1 MSAPQRTPVAVVG
14 GGPAG
19 LMLAL
24 LLDHHGVPSVVFDHG
39 ESGQRR
45 PDGSTP
51 GARTMEHLRRLGL
64 AGPVRRLGLP
74 GEHPG
79 DLACFTRF
87 GGRELSRLALPTAT
101 ERLRRVAA
109 APRTD
114 QLPEP
119 PHHAD
124 RMYLAGFLREHAG
137 TRPNITLRPGW
148 RVTDLRQD
156 ARQVLVRAEH
166 PDHPGEDWTARYAV
180 GSDSGRD
187 FVRDALGVRDEAT
200 GPRRPAAARLGDRR
214 ATAAHLRL
222 PTFHRDRLGGPRA
235 WSYWAL
241 DEDPAVNLIALNGED
256 EFLLLAAP
264 ARGGHP
270 GHPAD
275 PGALLRRAAG
285 ADLPVEVLGDHRW
298 TPGATPVAQRFGK
311 GRVFLTSDADPA
323 PADDG
328 GLGMNTGIDDAAN
341 LAWKLAAVLR
351 GWGGPGLLASYG
363 GERRPIALRNA
374 AAARELGAGPGAV
387 ARPAALEADT
397 AEGRAA
403 RADLGALLR
412 SHGERSLSSVGVQ
425 LGVRYDASPIVAG
438 DPQAEPPGDSW
449 GSYTPSSLPGGR
461 APHLWLD
468 DWHGQGSSLFDRLGP
483 GYTLLRLGPEPPSG
497 KPLQAAAQA
506 RGLPLRVLDVE
517 GEPARELYQRD
528 LVLIRPDQHV
538 AWRGNQLPTDPG
550 DLVAR
555 VSGAGQRRSGAW
567 AA

>member
-1 MSAPQRTPVAVVG
+1 MSGLRRTPVAVVG
-14 GGPAG
+14 GGAVG

-39 ESGQRR
+39 DSGQQR
-45 PDGSTP
+45 PGGSTP

-87 GGRELSRLALPTAT
+87 GGRELSRLALPTASQ
-101 ERLRRVAA
+101 RLRRVAA

-119 PHHAD
+119 AHHAD
-124 RMYLAGFLREHAG
+124 RMYLARFLREHAG

-148 RVTDLRQD
+148 RVTALRQD
-156 ARQVLVRAEH
+156 AQQVRVRAEH
-166 PDHPGEDWTARYAV
+166 PDHPGEDWAARYAV
-180 GSDSGRD
+180 GSDSGRG
-187 FVRDALGVRDEAT
+187 FVRGALGVHDETA
-200 GPRRPAAARLGDRR
+200 GPRRPAGVGDRP

-222 PTFHRDRLGGPRA
+222 PTFHRDGLGGPRA

-241 DEDPAVNLIALNGED
+241 NEDLAVNLIALNGED

-264 ARGGHP
+264 AEGEHRGG
-270 GHPAD
+270 PAD

-285 ADLPVEVLGDHRW
+285 GDLPVQVLGDHRW

-311 GRVFLTSDADPA
+311 GRVFLTADGDSTPA
-323 PADDG
+323 ADG
-328 GLGMNTGIDDAAN
+328 GLGLNTGIDDAAN
-341 LAWKLAAVLR
+341 LAWKLAAVLH
-351 GWGGPGLLASYG
+351 GWGGPGLLASYHR
-363 GERRPIALRNA
+363 ERRPIALRNA
-374 AAARELGAGPGAV
+374 AAARELAAGPGAV

-403 RADLGALLR
+403 REDLGALLR
-412 SHGERSLSSVGVQ
+412 SHGQRSLSSVGVQ

-438 DPQAEPPGDSW
+438 NPHAEPPGDSW
-449 GSYTPSSLPGGR
+449 GTYTPTSLPGGR

-468 DWHGQGSSLFDRLGP
+468 DWHGQGSSLYDRLGP
-483 GYTLLRLGPEPPSG
+483 DYTLLRLGPEPPSG

-506 RGLPLRVLDVE
+506 HGLPLRVLDVE
-517 GEPARELYQRD
+517 GEAARELYQRD
-528 LVLIRPDQHV
+528 LVLVRPDQHV
-538 AWRGNQLPTDPG
+538 AWRGNHLPTDPG

-555 VSGAGQRRSGAW
+555 VSGAGPRRSEGW